1 MSRICDEIW
10 SGLGLNDAKFPQV
23 VAIVGSGG
31 KTSLMGQLARAGKA
45 RSLRVAV
52 LTTTHIFEPS
62 VYREAFFGIRPG
74 TVAVFGKGCGDG
86 RVTFP
91 GEAVFREICR
101 GADLILVEAD
111 GSRRR
116 PVKFPRATE
125 PVIPG
130 NANRIICV
138 VGLSGLGQPGREAC
152 HRWELAREA
161 LTVHAPEVFRHF
173 PERKAKEEIEY
184 EEQIT
189 EEMLSVLLEEGYG
202 RPLTQQFP
210 RADFYYCMNQADTH
224 IQREAAA
231 GMLHKLGRKGIAV
244 SMKDEENILYCK
256 GRKKQIGFI
265 YMASGFGTR
274 YGSNKLLEKVS
285 GKPLY
290 CHGLEALT
298 EAAKMLNG
306 EQGLEMLS
314 LADGRGEPYSIVHE
328 APEELEVRVIVVS
341 QYERVLETAAKMGTV
356 PVFNPDS
363 HEGITASIHLGI
375 EAARQG
381 KKLGRAKLTD
391 CEDNLVWDPDAYLF
405 AVADQPWLR
414 ATSIVRLTEE
424 FFKSDKTMACLT
436 DGTRPGNPVIFSGA
450 YEEELLS
457 LTGDKGGSQILKRYP
472 QEVLKIRVLEEELR
486 DIDSPED
493 IRSGKFC

>member
-52 LTTTHIFEPS
+52 LTTTHIFEPF
-62 VYREAFFGIRPG
+62 VYREAFSGIRPG
-74 TVAVFGKGCGDG
+74 TVAVFGKACGDG
-86 RVTFP
+86 RITFP

-161 LTVHAPEVFRHF
+161 LTVHAPEVFRHL
-173 PERKAKEEIEY
+173 PERKAKEEIEH

-210 RADFYYCMNQADTH
+210 RANFYYCMNQADTH

-256 GRKKQIGFI
+256 GRKKQIVFI

-306 EQGLEMLS
+306 D
-314 LADGRGEPYSIVHE
+314 ADVE
-328 APEELEVRVIVVS
+328 AQVLVVS
-341 QYERVLETAAKMGTV
+341 CYEEILETAGKLGAI

-391 CEDNLVWDPDAYLF
+391 CEDNLAWDPDAYLF

-472 QEVLKIRVLEEELR
+472 QEVLKIRVPEEELR